1 MCIGGGG
8 GGAMP
13 LFTPTIFEPVAPP
26 APPEQITLMGDPRF
40 NMSNMVQNAPLTRAS
55 KRRRGAMDL
64 GRAMGGKR
72 MMTIPRYSG

>member
-1 MCIGGGG
+1 MCIGGGGG

-40 NMSNMVQNAPLTRAS
+40 NMDNMVRNAPLTRAT
-55 KRRRGAMDL
+55 KRRMGSRL
-64 GRAMGGKR
+64 GGKR

>member
-8 GGAMP
+8 GATP

-26 APPEQITLMGDPRF
+26 APPEQITLMGNPRF

-55 KRRRGAMDL
+55 KRRV
-64 GRAMGGKR
+64 GRQLGGKR